1 MIWILVKDLDPP
13 EIWPYERLKVPK
25 IENEALKKHTFVI
38 TSHRRQSQATISDEM
53 NKFKVYKIGIPLF
66 EKLKLVSAKCGDFQE
81 TFQAEI

>member
-1 MIWILVKDLDPP
+1 MIWRLDEDLDPP
-13 EIWPYERLKVPK
+13 EFWPFGRLKVPK